1 MLLNNTS
8 VQKEIPREIKRYFEL
23 TQNENVTYENSWDA
37 AKAVLVGKFT
47 ALKACIGK
55 EKKNNYKSIIYVF
68 TLGNWKNKSQ
78 LNPE

>member
-47 ALKACIGK
+47 ALKACIRK
-55 EKKNNYKSIIYVF
+55 EKKKKLQINHLCIHLRK
-68 TLGNWKNKSQ
+68 LEK
-78 LNPE
+78 

>member
-47 ALKACIGK
+47 ALKACIRK
-55 EKKNNYKSIIYVF
+55 EKKKLQINHLCIHLRK
-68 TLGNWKNKSQ
+68 LEK
-78 LNPE
+78 